1 MKIRTQA
8 SAALSHLAELIEPL
22 SVAVLTVSDDDDARS
37 SCLVTP
43 LEMDSGG
50 ALWCFVDLR
59 SSMVEHMSSV
69 ELAFSAA
76 GRSTHVWLSGRG
88 EVSDD
93 PARIAR
99 LWTAA
104 AAPCFPD
111 GPGSPDLL
119 LLKVIARTAES
130 WDAPNARLV
139 DLFAPAAPVAARS
152 HTGRG
157 SHDAVS
163 GLSRRSPQLTLR

>member
-8 SAALSHLAELIEPL
+8 NAALTQLAELIEPL
-22 SVAVLTVSDDDDARS
+22 SMAVLTVTDDDDARS
-37 SCLVTP
+37 SCRLTP
-43 LEMDSGG
+43 LEMDSTGG
-50 ALWCFVDLR
+50 LWFFVDLR
-59 SSMVEHMSSV
+59 SPMVEHMSSV
-69 ELAFSAA
+69 ELAFGAA
-76 GRSTHVWLSGRG
+76 GRSTCVWLSGRG
-88 EVSDD
+88 EVTDD

-99 LWTAA
+99 LWTAS

-111 GPGSPDLL
+111 GPRSPDLL
-119 LLKVIARTAES
+119 LLKVVAGTAEY

-152 HTGRG
+152 QIGLG
-157 SHDAVS
+157 SHDAFS